1 MKTVLVTGGVGFIGA
16 NFIRLLLK
24 NSDDITVYN
33 LDKLTYAGDNKR
45 LREVESDKRYHFI
58 RDDISNG
65 NVVKGIFSKG
75 VDTVVHFAAESH
87 VDRSITDAFPFERT
101 NVRGTLTLL
110 DASRESGIERF
121 IHIST
126 DEVYGEIKEGQFFE
140 NTPLNPNSPYSASK
154 AAGDH
159 FVKAYIHTYGLPAV
173 IVRPSNN
180 YGPWQYPEKLI
191 PVVIS
196 NAMSNKPVPVY
207 ARGFN
212 VREWLY
218 VEDCA
223 EAVLQVMKSGRPG
236 EVYNVGS
243 GQEAV
248 NINVVKKILSILGKP
263 ESLITYVKDRPG
275 HDFRYSLNSEKI
287 KKETGWKPR
296 TGFDEGLEKTVKW
309 YLENEAW
316 WRKFTL

>member
-1 MKTVLVTGGVGFIGA
+1 MKKVLVTGGVGFIGA
-16 NFIRLLLK
+16 HFIRCLLK

-33 LDKLTYAGDNKR
+33 LDKLTYAGDTRR
-45 LREVESDKRYHFI
+45 LKEVESDKRYRFVQ
-58 RDDISNG
+58 DDICDDNIIQE
-65 NVVKGIFSKG
+65 VFSKG

-87 VDRSITDAFPFERT
+87 VDRSINDAFPFEKT

-121 IHIST
+121 IHVST
-126 DEVYGEIKEGQFFE
+126 DEVYGEIQVGKFFE

-154 AAGDH
+154 AAGDF
-159 FVKAYIHTYGLPAV
+159 FVKAYMHTYDLPAV

-196 NAMSNKPVPVY
+196 NAIDNKPVPVY
-207 ARGFN
+207 AQGLN

-223 EAVLQVMKSGRPG
+223 EAVFQVMKRGNTG

-243 GQEAV
+243 GQESQ
-248 NINVVKKILSILGKP
+248 NIDVVRKILSLLGKP

-275 HDFRYSLNSEKI
+275 HDFRYSMDSNKI
-287 KKETGWKPR
+287 KNETGWNPR
-296 TGFDEGLEKTVKW
+296 TSFDEGLEKTVKW
-309 YLENEAW
+309 YLDNEDW